1 MSTLSLR
8 TRIDYV
14 WQEIERKEAY
24 LADLADELADG
35 EAELQG
41 LYQELDDLRYE
52 GDKEEQA

>member
-14 WQEIERKEAY
+14 WQEIERKKAY

-41 LYQELDDLRYE
+41 LYQELDELRYE
-52 GDKEEQA
+52 TQNEEQA